1 MGTGGGD
8 PHDDRRSDERYQVA
22 LRVDYDDADDLFSDY
37 TENLSSGGACI
48 ASGRQL
54 PEGTA
59 IKLALSFP
67 GLIEPIRVEAIV
79 RWSRGGDEPMLGI
92 EFADPAATRE
102 KLAGVIERIRNGDPK
117 LVKRMLRV
125 LVVEDNPHV
134 AELLRHALNDQ
145 RNLGPNLAID
155 CRLASDGRVA
165 LELMREH
172 RFDAVIVDVYL
183 PVLDGASLITAVRK
197 EFRHR
202 VPIIAVSAGGDSAH
216 RAAMTAG
223 ADIFID
229 KPMRLRGVIETMRS
243 IMKLDGPR

>member
-1 MGTGGGD
+1 MSEGGG
-8 PHDDRRSDERYQVA
+8 PHDERRSDERYPVA
-22 LRVDYDDADDLFSDY
+22 LRVDYEDADDLVSDY
-37 TENLSSGGACI
+37 TENLSRGGACV
-48 ASGRQL
+48 ASSREL
-54 PEGTA
+54 AVGTE

-79 RWSRGGDEPMLGI
+79 RWCKVGDEPMLGI
-92 EFADPAATRE
+92 EFADAAARE
-102 KLAGVIERIRNGDPK
+102 KLAGVIERIRSGDPQ

-134 AELLRHALNDQ
+134 AELLRHALGDQ
-145 RNLGPNLAID
+145 RNLGPNLAVD
-155 CRLASDGRVA
+155 CKLANDGRVA
-165 LELMREH
+165 LEILREQ

-197 EFRHR
+197 EFPRR

-216 RAAMTAG
+216 RLAMQAG

-229 KPMRLRGVIETMRS
+229 KPMRLRSVIETMRS
-243 IMKLDGPR
+243 IMKLDEPR